1 LRNYRDLEVWGKTHK
16 LTLQLYLRS
25 RSFPKEEFYGLT
37 SQLRRSAMS
46 IGANLAEGCG
56 RQTTP
61 ELARFVRIAMG
72 SASELDYH
80 LLLAHD
86 FGYLQ
91 AEDHKG
97 LSQELPEFARC
108 WPRCLRHWNLE
119 RSRRPLE
126 QAEAAKYKAI
136 TDRDS
141 SRLCMLDQEPKAESQ
156 EPAALVTF
164 VAAA

>member
-1 LRNYRDLEVWGKTHK
+1 MRNYRDLEVWDKAHK
-16 LTLQLYLRS
+16 LTLQLYQRS

-46 IGANLAEGCG
+46 VGANLAEGCG

-91 AEDHKG
+91 SDEHKVF
-97 LSQELPEFARC
+97 LT
-108 WPRCLRHWNLE
+108 N
-119 RSRRPLE
+119 
-126 QAEAAKYKAI
+126 
-136 TDRDS
+136 
-141 SRLCMLDQEPKAESQ
+141 
-156 EPAALVTF
+156 
-164 VAAA
+164 

>member
-1 LRNYRDLEVWGKTHK
+1 MRNYRDLEVWEKAHK
-16 LTLQLYLRS
+16 FTLLLYQKS

-91 AEDHKG
+91 SDEHKDF
-97 LSQELPEFARC
+97 SHELTRIRKMLAS
-108 WPRCLRHWNLE
+108 LLATLE
-119 RSRRPLE
+119 SGTK
-126 QAEAAKYKAI
+126 QKAAGVGGN
-136 TDRDS
+136 S
-141 SRLCMLDQEPKAESQ
+141 
-156 EPAALVTF
+156 
-164 VAAA
+164 